1 MWTSLKRG
9 AKRILSTVALALLM
23 IWVVDTFPIFFGPV
37 LAPFIRNLG
46 LIGLAVS
53 AADILIRIVQPY
65 VDTGEAARKGMAGD
79 EAASRVYLA
88 RCIFFSVV
96 MFLFVFGAKAETVQP
111 PMGYIQNAFLAYP
124 PDTDLTRWSTTKT
137 KTSVDLSA
145 MPANAQKNYPLLL
158 KERQAHWPDMLAA
171 SLLGAQIEQ
180 ETCYKLTHPKCW
192 TSNAKLDITSKHG
205 TELGGG
211 FGQLTKVTRANGQVR
226 FDNLSMM
233 SLKYPKELGNYS
245 WDNWND
251 PELSMRAYVLFMRDT
266 CKSIRGAATTLDMF
280 QMCLSAY
287 NGGLGGLNN
296 DILSCRATPGCNP
309 TVWKGN
315 VELTSAKAKT
325 AVPGYGQSAYAI
337 NRGYVDNVS
346 VKRRARY
353 LALDQLVA

>member
-9 AKRILSTVALALLM
+9 ASRILTTIALALFI

-65 VDTGEAARKGMAGD
+65 VDTGEAARDGMRGNT
-79 EAASRVYLA
+79 AASRVYLG
-88 RCIFFSVV
+88 RCIFFAVLMLS
-96 MFLFVFGAKAETVQP
+96 FVFGAKAETVQP
-111 PMGYIQNAFLAYP
+111 PRGYIQNAFLVYSPNGELARGA
-124 PDTDLTRWSTTKT
+124 TT

-158 KERQAHWPDMLAA
+158 KERQAHWPDMLAV

-205 TELGGG
+205 NELGGG

-266 CKSIRGAATTLDMF
+266 CKNIKGAATTLDMF

-287 NGGLGGLNN
+287 NGGQGGLNN

-309 TVWKGN
+309 KVWKGN

-337 NRGYVDNVS
+337 NRGYVENVT
-346 VKRRARY
+346 VQRRVRY
-353 LALDQLVA
+353 FALDQLVA